1 MKFFNNKIIIFLIIT
16 KMAAVGEA
24 GAIFLLIA
32 PGAGPAGT
40 GEAQVAKADDAYASY
55 YNPAGLGFQTGK
67 EVTGMHVN
75 WLTNLADDLYY
86 EFLAYKYHIPNF
98 GTLGGHLI
106 FLNLGEQQWMGNCA
120 ECDLGSFNSNM
131 WAITTSYGTLLTE
144 DLSFGLNFKVLH
156 QKLGPG
162 AGSEI
167 SWGTSTDYS
176 FDFGLLKKTSFS
188 NFGLS
193 ISNIGPK
200 IWFKNEDQSDPQ
212 PTNMRIGLFSKLYD
226 DGINKLNLL
235 FDINKELVV
244 RYPDMDWNGDG
255 IISLD
260 EKSYDD
266 PWYFAMF
273 TAWVDDWLIGGD
285 QDFNGDSRIGG
296 YTINQSGSLIPT
308 LEIDFGP
315 CLDVDGDHICDD
327 GQPGSPDYVYDNSEP
342 WDDFG
347 SDGIQQEFT
356 EYADGTIIWDILPD
370 ADGTEGNGQFDE
382 GEDWVEYNGDGVWTS
397 GDLDSFLGYN
407 DPNYGINGECEDA
420 TGSPEACKEKG
431 SKDDRSISTE
441 FKEMDYN
448 MGLEYWYTEN
458 FAIRLGYLLGE
469 GGIKNPTF
477 GAGIRFAQYG
487 FDFGY
492 THGEE
497 GHPRANTMFFSVNI
511 NI

>member
-1 MKFFNNKIIIFLIIT
+1 MKFFVNKIILLLMISRVL
-16 KMAAVGEA
+16 AVGEA

-120 ECDLGSFNSNM
+120 DCDLGTFKSNM
-131 WAITTSYGTLLTE
+131 WAITTSYGTA
-144 DLSFGLNFKVLH
+144 LSENLAFGLNFKILH

-176 FDFGLLKKTSFS
+176 FDFGLLKKTKYT
-188 NFGLS
+188 NLGLS

-212 PTNMRIGLFSKLYD
+212 PTNMRLGLFSNVYD

-235 FDINKELVV
+235 FDVNKELVV

-255 IISLD
+255 IISVD

-266 PWYFAMF
+266 PWYLAMF
-273 TAWVDDWLIGGD
+273 TAWIDDWLIGGD
-285 QDFNGDSRIGG
+285 QDFNQDGRIGG
-296 YTINQSGSLIPT
+296 YQLANDSSGDLWAT
-308 LEIDFGP
+308 LEIDYGP
-315 CLDVDGDHICDD
+315 GGNPNYIY
-327 GQPGSPDYVYDNSEP
+327 DYEEP
-342 WDDFG
+342 LDDFG
-347 SDGIQQEFT
+347 TDMIEAIWDSTIVDPSTGEQGWWIDGIEP
-356 EYADGTIIWDILPD
+356 DG
-370 ADGTEGNGQFDE
+370 DGTEGNGAWDQNE
-382 GEDWVEYNGDGVWTS
+382 EYDDYNLDGQWTT
-397 GDLDSFLGYN
+397 GGMDSFLDYN
-407 DPNYGINGECEDA
+407 HPLYGIYGDCEDA
-420 TGSPEACKEKG
+420 TGDPDACKEKG

-441 FKEMDYN
+441 IKEMDYN
-448 MGLEYWYTEN
+448 MGLEYWYTDN

-469 GGIKNPTF
+469 GGIRNPTF

-492 THGEE
+492 THGDE

-511 NI
+511 NL